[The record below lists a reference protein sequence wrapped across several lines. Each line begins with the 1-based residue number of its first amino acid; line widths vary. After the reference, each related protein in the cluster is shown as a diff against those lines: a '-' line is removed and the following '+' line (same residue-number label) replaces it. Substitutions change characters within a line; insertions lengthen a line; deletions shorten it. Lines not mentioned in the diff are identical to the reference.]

1 MSGPRKAWV
10 VGAGLAGLSAAV
22 QLTRAGVKVR
32 LVEAAPRAGG
42 RCRSYFD
49 EKLGQVIDNGNHF
62 VFSGNQA
69 VARFRGIVGGAGTL
83 AGPDKATFAFH
94 DLADDAR
101 WQMKVNAGPLPWWV
115 LNPANRAPGT
125 TLAQHAGLARLA
137 LERNRSVS
145 IGERMAAQGQFWR
158 RVVEPMMLAVLNCP
172 AEQGSAW
179 LAGRFL
185 RESFVR
191 GGQACRTLVAL
202 PTLEAAFVTPAVDWL
217 RLRGVEPIFSTRLRG
232 LEFADGAV
240 SALDLAGGREVL
252 HAGDAVVLAVPP
264 WVAADLV
271 PGLTVPTRH
280 SAIVNL
286 HYALAPPPGAPLIT
300 ALLGATG
307 QWVVAHDN
315 RISVTI
321 SGADALVD
329 RDREALASEVWGEV
343 ARTLGL
349 TGPMPAWQ
357 VVKEK
362 RATFAA
368 TAEQDALRP
377 PAQTQW
383 PNLFLAGDWV
393 QNGLPA
399 TIEGALRSGEVAAR
413 LALDG
418 AIGYGARP

>member
-1 MSGPRKAWV
+1 MSRPRKVWV
-10 VGAGLAGLSAAV
+10 IGAGLAGLSAAV
-22 QLTRAGVKVR
+22 QLTRAGVKVP

-49 EKLGQVIDNGNHF
+49 DKLGQVIDNGNHF

-69 VARFRGIVGGAGTL
+69 VARFRETVGGAGEL
-83 AGPDKATFAFH
+83 AGPDQARFDFH
-94 DLADDAR
+94 DLSDDSR
-101 WQMKVNAGPLPWWV
+101 WQMAVNAGPLPFWV
-115 LNPANRAPGT
+115 LNPRNRAPGT
-125 TLAQHAGLARLA
+125 TLAQHVGLARLA
-137 LERNRSVS
+137 LERDHAVT
-145 IGERMAAQGQFWR
+145 IGECVSTNGQFWR

-217 RLRGVEPIFSTRLRG
+217 RLRGVDPHFSTRLRG

-240 SALDLAGGREVL
+240 SALELASGREVL

-271 PGLTVPTRH
+271 PGLTVPTSH
-280 SAIVNL
+280 CAIVNL
-286 HYALAPPPGAPLIT
+286 HYAVAPPPGTPLIT

-307 QWVVAHDN
+307 QWVVAHDA
-315 RISVTI
+315 RVSVTI
-321 SGADALVD
+321 SGADDLVD
-329 RDREALASEVWGEV
+329 RDREALAAEVWGEV

-349 TGPMPAWQ
+349 PGPMPAWQ

-368 TAEQDALRP
+368 TPEQDALRP
-377 PAQTQW
+377 PPRTPW

-413 LALDG
+413 LALG
-418 AIGYGARP
+418 G

>member
-1 MSGPRKAWV
+1 MSGPRRVWV

-22 QLTRAGVKVR
+22 ELTRAGVKVR
-32 LVEAAPRAGG
+32 MVEAAPRAGG
-42 RCRSYFD
+42 RCRSYHD
-49 EKLGQVIDNGNHF
+49 DKLGQLIDNGNHF

-69 VARFRGIVGGAGTL
+69 VARFRETVGGAGAL
-83 AGPDKATFAFH
+83 AGPDHARFAFH

-101 WQMKVNAGPLPWWV
+101 WTLDVNDGPLPWWV
-115 LNPANRAPGT
+115 FSPRRRAPGT
-125 TLAQHAGLARLA
+125 RLADHAALARLA
-137 LERNRSVS
+137 LERDRSAA
-145 IGERMAAQGQFWR
+145 IGQRIAPHGMFWR

-202 PTLEAAFVTPAVDWL
+202 PTLDAAFVTPALDWL
-217 RLRGVEPIFSTRLRG
+217 RVRGVEPSFGTRLRG
-232 LEFADGAV
+232 LEFADGKVA
-240 SALDLAGGREVL
+240 ALDLAGTRTPL
-252 HAGDAVVLAVPP
+252 HDGDAVILAVPP

-271 PGLTVPTRH
+271 PGLQVPTRH
-280 SAIVNL
+280 CAILNL
-286 HYALAPPPGAPLIT
+286 HYAIAPPPDAPLIT

-307 QWVVAHDN
+307 QWVVAHEN

-321 SGADALVD
+321 SGADALVE
-329 RDREALASEVWGEV
+329 REREGLAAEVWAEV
-343 ARTLGL
+343 ARTLGISAPL
-349 TGPMPAWQ
+349 PAWQ

-368 TAEQDALRP
+368 TPEQEALRP
-377 PAQTQW
+377 PPATRW

-393 QNGLPA
+393 QTGLPA
-399 TIEGALRSGEVAAR
+399 TIEGALRSGDHAAGLAMGHR
-413 LALDG
+413 LRYGIG
-418 AIGYGARP
+418 A